1 MDGHAVAL
9 GDKADD
15 IVAGNGRTAAAILD
29 GTGADILDDDA
40 GARRR
45 LGLLLLFA
53 EGEQL
58 LRRHIAA
65 GLGQLVAHAAHG
77 LRRGQAA
84 VADGGVH
91 IVEAVEADALEHHGP
106 DVVLL
111 QNGRIDANVP
121 QLGFEAQLA
130 ARDVLLALLLFEPLL
145 DLDARLI

>member
-15 IVAGNGRTAAAILD
+15 VVAGHRRTAATIFD

-40 GARRR
+40 GACRR
-45 LGLLLLFA
+45 LGLLLLA

-130 ARDVLLALLLFEPLL
+130 ARDVLLALFLLEPLL
-145 DLDARLI
+145 DLDARLV

>member
-1 MDGHAVAL
+1 MNRHAVAL

-45 LGLLLLFA
+45 LGLLLLA

-130 ARDVLLALLLFEPLL
+130 ARDVLLALFLLEPLL
-145 DLDARLI
+145 DLDARLV